1 MAQMCPS
8 CGYEAE
14 FPIAACTVCGAD
26 MASAP
31 ANRGPEPPRRES
43 DRWEKT
49 VYESTYTP
57 SPAARNRQ
65 TSEDFYEPLSPGRV
79 RAERP
84 RFGAQ
89 PARSAA
95 SEDGDHTII
104 DRRRIGDEAPAAEDR
119 TIIVRQGRKAL
130 EGPLAY
136 LIERSGVR
144 AGKVHLLV
152 PETVIGRHHEA
163 DIVVGDESV
172 SRRHAIVKFEEGKF
186 VLWDLASANYSKIIE
201 PDGRR
206 VRILA
211 PRELSDLT
219 EFELGEVRFTFIE
232 VDDAAS

>member
-1 MAQMCPS
+1 MAQLCPS

-31 ANRGPEPPRRES
+31 AGRGDPPPRRES

-65 TSEDFYEPLSPGRV
+65 PSEDFYEPLSPGRG
-79 RAERP
+79 RSERP
-84 RFGAQ
+84 RFG
-89 PARSAA
+89 RTS
-95 SEDGDHTII
+95 DNTGDHTII
-104 DRRRIGDEAPAAEDR
+104 DRRRVGDDAPAADDR

-144 AGKVHLLV
+144 AGKVHLLSS
-152 PETVIGRHHEA
+152 ETVIGRHHEA
-163 DIVVGDESV
+163 DIVIGDESI
-172 SRRHAIVKFEEGKF
+172 SRRHAIVKFEDGKF
-186 VLWDLASANYSKIIE
+186 ILWDLASANYSKVVE

-211 PRELSDLT
+211 PRELSDLM
-219 EFELGEVRFTFIE
+219 EIELGEVRFTFIE